1 MSLDDIPNGG
11 AVLLDA
17 NVVIHAKRGDS
28 AQCRRLL
35 ARCAAGEVRGFVA
48 VVAAAE
54 FCHRR
59 MMQEAQ
65 SLGLASSNPARAL
78 GQDRALL
85 ARLSQ
90 YRRDVEDLLSGD
102 LTAISLE
109 TEDLLMALELQRQH
123 GLMTNDS
130 LQAAAAIRAGV
141 SLIASSDPHFD
152 QIPAMTV
159 FKPTDIVTQGIL
171 KMKVECLPETS

>member
-1 MSLDDIPNGG
+1 MSLDDIPKDG

-17 NVVIHAKRGDS
+17 NVVIYAKRGDS

-35 ARCAAGEVRGFVA
+35 ARCAEGEVRGFIA
-48 VVAAAE
+48 VIAAAE

-65 SLGLASSNPARAL
+65 SLGLAASNPARAL
-78 GQDRALL
+78 GHDRSLL
-85 ARLSQ
+85 AQLSQ
-90 YRRDVEDLLSGD
+90 YRQEVEDLLSGD
-102 LTAISLE
+102 LTLISLE
-109 TEDLLMALELQRQH
+109 PEDLLKALELQRQN

-130 LQAAAAIRAGV
+130 LQIAAASRAGV

-159 FKPTDIVTQGIL
+159 FKPTDII
-171 KMKVECLPETS
+171 S